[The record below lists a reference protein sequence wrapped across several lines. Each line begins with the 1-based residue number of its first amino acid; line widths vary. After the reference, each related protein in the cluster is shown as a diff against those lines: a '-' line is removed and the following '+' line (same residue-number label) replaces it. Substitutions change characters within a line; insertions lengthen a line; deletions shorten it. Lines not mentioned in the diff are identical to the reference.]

1 MLPGVQLFW
10 EGDVCLLRQRLQKMK
25 RNMTSKNQKRDRA
38 AQPRRGNDFSL
49 LFMRQVHEHGLFLPL
64 YSFSPTGSICARM
77 RYLPRGVLFLLLAVA
92 LHFVSAAPLA
102 AEQQSTRSTPAAP
115 VLSRTRLVPPIFAQG
130 ETLEYMVFLNEIPAG
145 ASQIR
150 LQKARQA
157 GREVYHT
164 TAQGYTSEL
173 IDYLYR
179 LRGTADGMFTANGFS
194 PLSFRL
200 TYTNNDRQREIGMR
214 YDPATKTLL
223 GTTKKQAQ
231 AKERSVPAREVY
243 DPLTAFY
250 LLRSSDLL
258 SDNLFQVEVF
268 TGKERYR
275 VVTHVVGTE
284 NVLLTSGIRPA
295 IRLHPAIFS
304 LDANPEE
311 NLLPQETSLWVT
323 ADATHIPLKLES
335 FLPIGR
341 VVVELNK

>member
-1 MLPGVQLFW
+1 MHHLPCSVL
-10 EGDVCLLRQRLQKMK
+10 
-25 RNMTSKNQKRDRA
+25 
-38 AQPRRGNDFSL
+38 FSL
-49 LFMRQVHEHGLFLPL
+49 LA
-64 YSFSPTGSICARM
+64 I
-77 RYLPRGVLFLLLAVA
+77 A
-92 LHFVSAAPLA
+92 LHLVRAAPLI
-102 AEQQSTRSTPAAP
+102 AEQPSVRSTPATPAS
-115 VLSRTRLVPPIFAQG
+115 SRTRLVPPIFAQG
-130 ETLEYMVFLNEIPAG
+130 ETLEYTVFLNELPAG
-145 ASQIR
+145 ASQVRI
-150 LQKARQA
+150 QKVRQA
-157 GREVYHT
+157 EREVYHA

-179 LRGTADGMFTANGFS
+179 MRGTADGMFTANGFS

-200 TYTNNDRQREIGMR
+200 IYINNDRQREIGIR
-214 YDPATKTLL
+214 YDPATRTLL

-231 AKERSVPAREVY
+231 AQERRVPAREVY

-275 VVTHVVGTE
+275 VVTHVVGKE

-323 ADATHIPLKLES
+323 TDAAHIPLKLES